1 MSYVD
6 ELDRERFE
14 RVPLAISRLFVAR
27 KKNYNQALTCFTGLI
42 LPVDLPGRR
51 QGGVRLNK
59 SSPE

>member
-42 LPVDLPGRR
+42 LPR